1 MGLGW
6 PLIFFTTVAFNL
18 KRNRKF
24 SIAKIELEQEH
35 SAELIGLLVG
45 ALYSFVIVI
54 KGSLT
59 LVDSFFLLLIYGTYI
74 SLLLKL
80 PSKDEANIHEL
91 EVVPRYILTRKPWFR
106 NMLIWSCFIVGG
118 VGIFLIAG
126 PFLESAMGLSVVLGV
141 PAFMLIQ
148 WLAPFLSEFPEKG
161 SAFYWARSITKAPMA
176 LMNMTSSA
184 IAELTLLISIIPI
197 IFCIALGRI
206 DGIPLDWAH
215 RAEIMLT
222 GTQAILGFVMLS
234 NMNFKWYEALW
245 LLILWASQ
253 IFFQYEAGHIVLSL
267 IQMPELNARLWDFLH
282 GWILAYYTV
291 FYWFWIGLEFTI
303 FMIIYKKL
311 PVFSNFANLLNA
323 YLKKGK
329 KLSESQN
336 S

>member
-1 MGLGW
+1 
-6 PLIFFTTVAFNL
+6 
-18 KRNRKF
+18 
-24 SIAKIELEQEH
+24 
-35 SAELIGLLVG
+35 LIGLLAG

-59 LVDSFFLLLIYGTYI
+59 LLDSFFLLLIYGTYI
-74 SLLLKL
+74 TLLLKL

-106 NMLIWSCFIVGG
+106 NTLIWSCFIIGG
-118 VGIFLIAG
+118 VGIFVIAE

-141 PAFMLIQ
+141 PAFMVIQ
-148 WLAPFLSEFPEKG
+148 WLAPFLSEFPEKV
-161 SAFYWARSITKAPMA
+161 SAFYWAKSITKAPMA

-197 IFCIALGRI
+197 VFCIAMGRI
-206 DGIPLDWAH
+206 DEIPFDWAH

-253 IFFQYEAGHIVLSL
+253 IFFQYEAGHITVPL

-282 GWILAYYTV
+282 GWILAYYTA
-291 FYWFWIGLEFTI
+291 FYWFWIGLEFTA

-311 PVFSNFANLLNA
+311 PVFCHFANLLNA
-323 YLKKGK
+323 HLKKGK
-329 KLSESQN
+329 
-336 S
+336 